1 MATPETRQPS
11 PRRQAIVEIAA
22 RMFAEKGF
30 IGTTIRDIAQEAD
43 ILSGSLYHHFSSK
56 ESIADEIIAAYWS
69 DLLECYDS
77 VLSNGEDPSTQLRS
91 LITQSAEVLS
101 RHEMGARMQLNDWTY
116 LVEIFPYLEEYMV
129 SIEQTWTG
137 VLERGVASG
146 AFKEDLD
153 PTLVY
158 RTIMSS
164 ISGTGRWYR
173 PSGSIPI
180 KSISEI
186 MVELFLRGLEPRS
199 S

>member
-1 MATPETRQPS
+1 MATQGNRQPS

-30 IGTTIRDIAQEAD
+30 LGTTIRDIAQEAE

-56 ESIADEIIAAYWS
+56 ESIADEIIAAYWT
-69 DLLECYDS
+69 DLLECYDL
-77 VLSNGEDPSTQLRS
+77 VLSNGDDPAAQLRS
-91 LITQSAEVLS
+91 LIIQSAEVLS

-116 LVEIFPYLEEYMV
+116 LVEIFPYLEEYMK

-137 VLERGVASG
+137 VLARGVKTG
-146 AFKEDLD
+146 VFKKDLD

-180 KSISEI
+180 QSISEI
-186 MVELFLRGLEPRS
+186 MVELFLRGLEPRTS
-199 S
+199 